1 MIKLHLYLKDMFTK
15 PNFQS
20 TPLGGKK
27 PIGHS
32 RNKASRYI
40 MVKPESTNGMIQQSK
55 EFAKTRLRC
64 V

>member
-1 MIKLHLYLKDMFTK
+1 MFTK

-40 MVKPESTNGMIQQSK
+40 MVKPESTNGVIQQSK